1 MNPISILLVD
11 DHKLIRE
18 SWAFI
23 LNNDIRFSVIGET
36 CSAEEAISIAKLKTP
51 GIVLMDINML
61 PVDGF
66 EATKSIRA
74 CSPLTQIIG
83 VSMHNAPGYVKF
95 LFKCG
100 AKGYVTKNSAKEEM
114 FDAIE
119 RVSKGHTYICNEI
132 KNKISYQ
139 LIKDENDGEPTINKL
154 TKREMEII
162 KLIRNGLSSKEI
174 ADQFGLSCRTVE
186 VHRYNIQKKLNLKN
200 TASLVNFVNINGL

>member
-11 DHKLIRE
+11 DHKLVRE

-23 LNNDIRFSVIGET
+23 LNNDIRFLVVGEA

-51 GIVLMDINML
+51 SIVLMDINML
-61 PVDGF
+61 PIDGF
-66 EATKSIRA
+66 EATRSIRA
-74 CSPLTQIIG
+74 CSPVTEIIG
-83 VSMHNAPGYVKF
+83 VSMHNASSYVKL
-95 LFKCG
+95 LFQCG

-114 FDAIE
+114 FDAIV

-132 KNKISYQ
+132 KNTISNQ
-139 LIKDENDGEPTINKL
+139 LITNEDDREPTINKL

-162 KLIRNGLSSKEI
+162 KLISKGLSSKEI

-186 VHRYNIQKKLNLKN
+186 VHRYNKN
-200 TASLVNFVNINGL
+200 